1 MIHQNKT
8 TPRSQNCSKRG
19 LISIPRPSNR
29 QNFEIIVDKLKFS
42 LKNEKL
48 TPFLSSSWRIRPESV
63 VELAFEKKTGSAN
76 GGAEFG
82 SDRMCRNKLGS
93 LLMCPIRLCQ
103 FVLEALG
110 TSNKYIVY
118 SRLHCTVSNI
128 YYPIILNRVK
138 TDYYIE

>member
-1 MIHQNKT
+1 MLDATVRALETRN
-8 TPRSQNCSKRG
+8 SK
-19 LISIPRPSNR
+19 
-29 QNFEIIVDKLKFS
+29 IVCDTLKFS

-118 SRLHCTVSNI
+118 FRQQSTVSHI
-128 YYPIILNRVK
+128 YHPIILNRVK